1 MLGLALLLAFVVF
14 QGAAQ
19 AATFN
24 VDSTGDGSDTNLADG
39 VCNDGTGKCT
49 LRAAIEQAA
58 SGDTVS
64 IPSGTYT
71 LGATFTIIINLTLS
85 GAGSGDT
92 IIQASTVNPVETPG
106 APGVANFRLFSI
118 GTNNVTIS
126 GVTIRHG
133 NPPSVGGGIAT
144 SAGATV
150 TLTNSTVSGNSGTL
164 GGGIANHPFTTLI
177 LNNTTVSGNVA
188 GTGAGGGISNV
199 DGTLTLTGSTVSGNT
214 ASTHGGGIFNE
225 FGTVTLT
232 TSTVSGNTAG
242 QNGGGIFNGSSGTL
256 TMTNSTSRWQ
266 HC

>member
-71 LGATFTIIINLTLS
+71 LGSTFTIIINLTLS

-144 SAGATV
+144 SAGAAG
-150 TLTNSTVSGNSGTL
+150 TLTVANSTISGNTVGAGV
-164 GGGIANHPFTTLI
+164 GGGIANTSTVN
-177 LNNTTVSGNVA
+177 NNTVNFKNTIIG
-188 GTGAGGGISNV
+188 
-199 DGTLTLTGSTVSGNT
+199 GNT
-214 ASTHGGGIFNE
+214 ASSGPDCSGFSTSLGHNLIGDDTGCGFTPATGDLVNVDPMLDPLGLRDNGGP
-225 FGTVTLT
+225 TLT
-232 TSTVSGNTAG
+232 GT
-242 QNGGGIFNGSSGTL
+242 GSPAA
-256 TMTNSTSRWQ
+256 WP
-266 HC
+266 